1 MRSEPEF
8 DFINDLPRW
17 RHQLTGAERAGLI
30 RLGLKQEDVDA
41 IEHVLPLVPDKD
53 GRRSKVQRAVTEALL
68 HFRRHGKKIL
78 AGLDVCFDEI
88 LGRDFPE
95 TVGADTLF
103 GKARGD
109 VQGFGVTND
118 YRAFYTRILAA
129 RRPIGEVARLSFN
142 SSWADLLI
150 VAQWPPITTGED
162 E

>member
-1 MRSEPEF
+1 MSNFDEF
-8 DFINDLPRW
+8 DFINDLPRR
-17 RHQLTGAERAGLI
+17 RHQLTAAERAGLV

-53 GRRSKVQRAVTEALL
+53 GRRSKVQRTVTEAML
-68 HFRRHGKKIL
+68 HFRRHGEKII
-78 AGLDVCFDEI
+78 AGLAVCFDEI

-118 YRAFYTRILAA
+118 YRALYTRILAA
-129 RRPIGEVARLSFN
+129 RRPIVEVARLTFN
-142 SSWADLLI
+142 TSWADLLI
-150 VAQWPPITTGED
+150 AAGWPPITTGED